1 MMQYAKGNQ
10 NMNANRG
17 ARKAWVAGAMLS
29 MGTVC
34 QFGFVEGCD
43 ETLIEVT
50 RIFDPCGTFLANCT
64 PGSFETNAAPIG
76 DYCVD
81 PSCIVPGGCG
91 NVDPPLGT
99 IRDICP

>member
-1 MMQYAKGNQ
+1 MLNAKH
-10 NMNANRG
+10 G
-17 ARKAWVAGAMLS
+17 ARKAWIMGALLS
-29 MGTVC
+29 TGTVF
-34 QFGFVEGCD
+34 QLGFIEGCD
-43 ETLIEVT
+43 ERLIQAT
-50 RIFDPCGTFLANCT
+50 RYFDPCGTFLANCT
-64 PGSFETNAAPIG
+64 PGSFEANAADLN